1 MSRLPLDEI
10 REQIASEHQEP
21 GKGRRLLLLALVA
34 IAAGLVL
41 GYLAFQTWFVP
52 PVPQTIELARAEQD
66 DYILMVAEAYAVDR
80 DMVIA
85 QQRLKRLNDPNTTE
99 RIAALAQTYAPAQ
112 DYVAQ
117 RLAVLAVAA
126 GSTDKTLVAL
136 AATVNAPTPT
146 PTRTPTRTDATALPR
161 QPSRTPT
168 RTLVPNFVV
177 VTGVP
182 TATPTIYYVVVTG
195 EPTHTPTPRPPTPTR
210 TPFVSNAVD
219 RTDALQSMPA
229 ELIAQKIALNVPE
242 YTGIPSAEIGLAAR
256 PKNCTPADQMP
267 PVVTVTTLLCGGQ
280 TYAPFEI
287 QANNITLY
295 GDAEKTALV
304 LGAPRRFAI
313 TAQGTNISIVGVR
326 VEGATHV
333 NDLEQWL
340 CLYPR
345 CHFTP
350 EIGGAQ
356 GYGGGILLDNTSNAA
371 VLDSQFSGGTTG
383 IFAIRGFSNKIF
395 NNTFADHN
403 GWGVLLMQT
412 RSEYI
417 AGNSFARI
425 NRSCTG
431 LDNVYHANGCESSA
445 LAMTNVQNTLVYNN
459 TCRRVSNCYYANGDG
474 GYGSA
479 NIKFYNNRCAGAK
492 NNCFEVTFGVGHEF
506 DYNTAVYDA
515 DFGDNCDYPFWIGGS
530 TAYFGPHND
539 WNCLHDYDT
548 ALNDAR
554 TNANTVTEAL
564 ALAPPPTRTPTP
576 TVTRRVLGAQ
586 PPSAKPTRRAA
597 TASQP

>member
-1 MSRLPLDEI
+1 MF
-10 REQIASEHQEP
+10 
-21 GKGRRLLLLALVA
+21 LVA
-34 IAAGLVL
+34 LLGIAVGLVL
-41 GYLAFQTWFVP
+41 GYLAFQSWFVP
-52 PVPQTIELARAEQD
+52 PIPETIELSRAEQD
-66 DYILMVAEAYAVDR
+66 DYILMVAEAYAVDH

-85 QQRLKRLNDPNTTE
+85 QQRLKRLNDPNTTD
-99 RIAALAQTYAPAQ
+99 RIVALAQSYAPQQ

-126 GSTDKTLVAL
+126 GSTDQTLVAL
-136 AATVNAPTPT
+136 AAAVTAPTSTPT
-146 PTRTPTRTDATALPR
+146 PTRALTGTHDTTLQPQPTRA
-161 QPSRTPT
+161 PT
-168 RTLVPNFVV
+168 RTLVPNYVV

-182 TATPTIYYVVVTG
+182 TATPTIYYIVVTG
-195 EPTHTPTPRPPTPTR
+195 VPTNTPTPRPPTRTPTR
-210 TPFVSNAVD
+210 FVSAAGDHSDVN
-219 RTDALQSMPA
+219 QPMPP
-229 ELIAQKIALNVPE
+229 ELVAQKIAVNVPD

-267 PVVTVTTLLCGGQ
+267 PIVTVTTLLCSGQ

-313 TAQGTNISIVGVR
+313 TAQGANLSIVGVR

-356 GYGGGILLDNTSNAA
+356 GYGGGILLNNTSNAA

-383 IFAIRGFSNKIF
+383 IFVTRGSSNKIF

-412 RSEYI
+412 RDEYV
-417 AGNSFARI
+417 AGNAFARI

-445 LAMTNVQNTLVYNN
+445 LAMTNVQNILVYNN

-474 GYGSA
+474 GYGSS
-479 NIKFYNNRCAGAK
+479 NIKFYNNQCAGAK
-492 NNCFEVTFGVGHEF
+492 NNCFEVTFGLGHEF

-576 TVTRRVLGAQ
+576 TVTRRIPGAK
-586 PPSAKPTRRAA
+586 PAIAKPAGAKPTKQTAA
-597 TASQP
+597 GQP